1 MIHNEALSFSEDDKS
16 VRKGIGIMNTQT
28 TKEHDTTDN
37 IETSG
42 VDTVAQDKEDIAQQR
57 QREDSVE
64 GISELTEENG
74 EAQNETTTAGTY
86 PRDLNPFR
94 GMTNDELTET
104 RERLLCEKNV
114 LDT

>member
-37 IETSG
+37 IETLG
-42 VDTVAQDKEDIAQQR
+42 MDTVTQDNQDIVQQ

-64 GISELTEENG
+64 ETSESTEGND
-74 EAQNETTTAGTY
+74 EAQNETTAGTY

-94 GMTNDELTET
+94 
-104 RERLLCEKNV
+104 V
-114 LDT
+114 